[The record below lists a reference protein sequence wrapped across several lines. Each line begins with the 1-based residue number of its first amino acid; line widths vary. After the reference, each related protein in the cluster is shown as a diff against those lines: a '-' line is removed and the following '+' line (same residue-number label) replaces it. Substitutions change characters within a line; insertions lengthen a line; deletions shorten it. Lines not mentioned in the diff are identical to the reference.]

1 MAIKTFAAIDVGSY
15 EIGMKIFE
23 LSKKIGVREIDYV
36 RHRIDLGTDTYNTGR
51 ISYERMD
58 ELCETLKGFTE
69 IMKSYKVDDYR
80 ACGTS
85 AIRETVNTKV
95 VIDQIKLR
103 TGLNVQVLGN
113 SEQRFLDY
121 KSLALKSQEF
131 GQIIARGTAIIDI
144 GGGSTQISLFSDS
157 RLVST
162 VNLPLGI
169 LRLRSK
175 MNALDVGLGSYE
187 ELLTETICNELH
199 HFKKFYL
206 EDIEV
211 QNLIV
216 VDDYL
221 PNIARKIDEGA
232 ATGSFSAEK
241 FLRKIE
247 EMKHVPQGQVARLV
261 GVHRENASLLLP
273 SALLIKHFISITGAE
288 RLWLPGVTLSD
299 GIAYDYADKNKLI
312 EANHDFSQD
321 IISCADSISQRYKG
335 SKSIEEELVKCAL
348 AIFDGTKKIHGM
360 SKRERLL
367 LELAARLND
376 VGCFVSMSSP
386 AECSYQIIMGTEI
399 IGISHMEREI
409 IATIVRNSRFREFYY
424 EDFNEEEFDNKVYLI
439 VTKLTAILRV
449 AVGMSRS
456 PKKYYRSVKAVL
468 HEKELVIT
476 VESKDSMV
484 LEKGLFGFST
494 DLFEEVFGIRPVLK
508 TKKGWSLK

>member
-58 ELCETLKGFTE
+58 ELCETLKGFTD
-69 IMKSYKVDDYR
+69 IMKSYKVDDYK

-95 VIDQIKLR
+95 IIDQIKLR
-103 TGLNVQVLGN
+103 TGLSVQVLGN

-121 KSLALKSQEF
+121 KSIALKSRDF
-131 GQIIARGTAIIDI
+131 GNIISRGTAIVDI

-175 MNALDVGLGSYE
+175 MNALDMGFGNYE
-187 ELLTETICNELH
+187 ELLSETICNELH
-199 HFKKFYL
+199 HFRKFYL
-206 EDIEV
+206 EDIDIR
-211 QNLIV
+211 NIII

-221 PNIARKIDEGA
+221 PNIAHKIDDSESD
-232 ATGSFSAEK
+232 SFSAEA
-241 FLRKIE
+241 FLE
-247 EMKHVPQGQVARLV
+247 NLENMKQLPQGHVARLV
-261 GVHRENASLLLP
+261 GIHRENASLLLP
-273 SALLIKHFISITGAE
+273 SALLIKHLIGITGAE

-299 GIAYDYADKNKLI
+299 GIAYDYADKNRLI
-312 EANHDFSQD
+312 EAKHDFSLD
-321 IISCADSISQRYKG
+321 IISCAESISQRYKG
-335 SKSIEEELVKCAL
+335 SHSIEEELIKCAL

-399 IGISHMEREI
+399 IGISHIEREI
-409 IATIVRNSRFREFYY
+409 IATVVRNSRFREFYY

-439 VTKLTAILRV
+439 VTKLTAILRL

-456 PKKYYRSVKAVL
+456 PKKYYKSVNAVIR
-468 HEKELVIT
+468 ERELDIT
-476 VESKDSMV
+476 VESKNSLE
-484 LEKGLFGFST
+484 LEKGMFGFST
-494 DLFEEVFGIRPVLK
+494 DLFEEVFGIRPHLK
-508 TKKGWSLK
+508 TKK